1 MLTVLEALTK
11 STEYLEKKGIESPR
25 ANAEIMLAHILNCK
39 RLQLY
44 LSFDKPL
51 KKDEQKT
58 YREFLHR
65 RANREPVQYITQ
77 NVEFYGINFE
87 INNSVFIPRQ
97 EIEILV
103 ETVLKN
109 IDNVNQIEIL
119 DIGTGSANISISLA
133 KNLSNSKITAIDTS
147 NSALD
152 LAQRNSNNNSVDEQ
166 IIFSNYDILNS
177 ENNFSKQFDIIVSNP
192 PYISKEDFNKLEP
205 ELNKFEPSIALTD
218 FSDGFNFY
226 HIICQKSKDLLKN
239 NGKLFL
245 ELGLGQFDKV
255 KDIMEENKFENIN
268 FVNDY
273 QNIKRVIWGNLL

>member
-25 ANAEIMLAHILNCK
+25 VNAEIMLAHILNCK

-51 KKDEQKT
+51 KEDEQNT
-58 YREFLHR
+58 YREFLQR
-65 RANREPVQYITQ
+65 RGNREPVQYITQ

-87 INNSVFIPRQ
+87 INNSVLIPRQ
-97 EIEILV
+97 ETEILV

-109 IDNVNQIEIL
+109 IDKENLIDIL
-119 DIGTGSANISISLA
+119 DIGTGSGNISISLA
-133 KNLSNSKITAIDTS
+133 KHLPNSKISAIDSS

-152 LAQRNSNNNSVDEQ
+152 IAQKNSKNNGTDEQ
-166 IIFSNYDILNS
+166 IFFLNYDILNP
-177 ENNFSKQFDIIVSNP
+177 NNIFGQQFDLVVSNP
-192 PYISKEDFNKLEP
+192 PYISKEDFNNLEP

-218 FSDGFNFY
+218 FSDGLNFY
-226 HIICQKSKDLLKN
+226 KIICQKSKSLLKN
-239 NGKLFL
+239 NGKLFF
-245 ELGLGQFDKV
+245 ELGEGQFEKV
-255 KDIMEENKFENIN
+255 KEIMEENNFGNII